1 MCDCIEISQCL
12 IDSHI
17 TLAHIGIYKR

>member
-17 TLAHIGIYKR
+17 TLAYIGIYKR